1 MFALFSVFDFVS
13 PDRLVFGQPWMDWF
27 IQVGI
32 SWQAIRRHIK

>member
-27 IQVGI
+27 IQVGYQLT
-32 SWQAIRRHIK
+32 SDPTAH